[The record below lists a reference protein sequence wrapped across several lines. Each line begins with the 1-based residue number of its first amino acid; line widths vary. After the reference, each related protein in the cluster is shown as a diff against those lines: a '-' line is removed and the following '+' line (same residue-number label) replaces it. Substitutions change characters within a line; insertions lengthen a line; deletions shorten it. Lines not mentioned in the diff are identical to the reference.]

1 MISKVFSALVI
12 PWFHDSTVVPETG
25 EVSLRALAQLRITQ
39 STEESM
45 CEILF
50 TVHCP
55 VDLITVKYRLYARN
69 YRPRDLPDCFSWGF
83 FLFVSLGGLCVYC
96 SFVFLRNLVLC
107 KKS

>member
-25 EVSLRALAQLRITQ
+25 EVSLRTLAQLRITQ

-83 FLFVSLGGLCVYC
+83 FSVCFSGRFVCILLICISKKFGSL
-96 SFVFLRNLVLC
+96 
-107 KKS
+107 